1 MNTYRRCL
9 GKLLSKNKEL
19 NNLSEYNGVDIN
31 LGRLVADLN
40 ELSKFGY
47 DKKTGGIFRPAY
59 SLAYKESVNWLI
71 SKMQD
76 CGLSTSVDPVGN
88 VIGRL
93 GPRDLPAVICGSHI
107 DSVPGGGK
115 LDGTLGVLAGLEVA
129 RCILE
134 SSNQFEFALEIIAFV
149 DEEGAYISLLGSRAM
164 IGDLKKFEIDNCLG
178 RDGQSLKLIMQQ
190 YGLDPDGFINA
201 ARPKEE
207 IKAYIELHIEQ
218 GPVLEKC
225 SIDIGVVEGIVG
237 ILTSEFNFSG
247 QANHAGTTP
256 VSLRQDALRA
266 ASETI
271 TKCFNQLEEDLNGDA
286 RLTFGKL
293 DVFPGASNVVPSLSR
308 GLQEIR
314 AASNSDLDRI
324 YNQTLEIANDTA
336 HTHKVTF
343 ESKILSRDEPAK
355 MAESITSI
363 ISSVCSANG
372 YSHMLMKSGAGHDAQ
387 VMAKYCKSSLIFI
400 PSCEGISHNA
410 KEHSSERSLEIGT
423 NALCKTIFELLHYE
437 H

>member
-1 MNTYRRCL
+1 M
-9 GKLLSKNKEL
+9 
-19 NNLSEYNGVDIN
+19 SECNGVDIK
-31 LGRLVADLN
+31 LDRLVADLK

-76 CGLSTSVDPVGN
+76 CGLSTSVDAVGN

-237 ILTSEFNFSG
+237 LLTSEFNFSG

-271 TKCFNQLEEDLNGDA
+271 TKCFTQLEEDLNGDT

-293 DVFPGASNVVPSLSR
+293 EVSPGASNVVPSLSR

-314 AASNSDLDRI
+314 AANSSDLDRI

-336 HTHKVTF
+336 NTHEVIF
-343 ESKILSRDEPAK
+343 ESKILSRDDPAK

-387 VMAKYCKSSLIFI
+387 VMAKYFKSGMIFI
-400 PSCEGISHNA
+400 PSCKGISHNA
-410 KEHSSERSLEIGT
+410 EEHSSERSLEIGT
-423 NALCKTIFELLHYE
+423 NALCKTIFELLHCE